1 MHEFDIDLRIA
12 GNRSAERAAHRAA
25 EHGRRVNDIAGRD
38 AESIDPR
45 APARAVAQRI
55 GAALRRLWRADI
67 RFGRSGAQR
76 LWLGLAAFA
85 GIALWLWP
93 QDIVSDI
100 GALTGA
106 EAVRVFYM
114 VADLGLDDVGGSM
127 ARLLLW
133 LAVVRA
139 GFVILVGLLDVALYR
154 RVTGRPFDW
163 ESMINVS
170 IVNAVFIALGG
181 LAILQFPFADA
192 LRAYDALLARVP
204 TLIDLH
210 GAVALAAAAL
220 IGDFC
225 FYWSHRLC
233 HGNRF
238 FWYLGHIYHHRN
250 RSLSQL
256 TTAIEPPFRLLQ
268 ASGALSL
275 LLLPLLSKLF
285 TTDIASAGV
294 ALVVLM
300 LIDTWTDPSHS
311 PVMYRLES
319 KSRAL
324 RALRLVFVT
333 VGVHFMHH
341 AREAEGPHG
350 TGCNFGARLTIWDR
364 LFGTYVEPVAHIPD
378 TGLFDPRADACV
390 NPLRYLLLP
399 PLRMLLELR
408 ANPLRS
414 WPKILFAH
422 TAYEPPNRIDMS
434 H

>member
-1 MHEFDIDLRIA
+1 MHDFDIEAA
-12 GNRSAERAAHRAA
+12 GLARLNVGKSPDPVPVHPKGTTRNAVQAA
-25 EHGRRVNDIAGRD
+25 
-38 AESIDPR
+38 
-45 APARAVAQRI
+45 

-67 RFGRSGAQR
+67 RFARSGAQGV
-76 LWLGLAAFA
+76 LLLAASLA
-85 GIALWLWP
+85 GLALWLWP
-93 QDIVSDI
+93 QDIVSDFGKLA
-100 GALTGA
+100 GAK
-106 EAVRVFYM
+106 AVRVFYM
-114 VADLGLDDVGGSM
+114 VPDLPLAEVGGSM

-133 LAVVRA
+133 LAIVRA
-139 GFVILVGLLDVALYR
+139 GFVILVGLLDVLLYR
-154 RVTGRPFDW
+154 RITGRPFDW

-181 LAILQFPFADA
+181 LVILQLPVDA
-192 LRAYDALLARVP
+192 LMRAYDALLARVP
-204 TLIDLH
+204 TLVDLN
-210 GAVALAAAAL
+210 GALALVVAAL

-256 TTAIEPPFRLLQ
+256 TTAIEPSFKLLQ

-285 TTDIASAGV
+285 TADIASAGL

-300 LIDTWTDPSHS
+300 LFDTWTDPSHS
-311 PVMYRLES
+311 PAMYWLES
-319 KSRAL
+319 KSRVL
-324 RALRLVFVT
+324 RSLRLVFVT

-341 AREAEGPHG
+341 ARETEGPFG
-350 TGCNFGARLTIWDR
+350 TGCNFGARITLWDR
-364 LFGTYVEPVAHIPD
+364 LFGTYVEPTAHIPD
-378 TGLFDPRADACV
+378 TGLFDRHADTCV

-399 PLRMLLELR
+399 PLRMALELR
-408 ANPLRS
+408 ANPLRT

-422 TAYEPPNRIDMS
+422 TGYEPPNRIEMS